1 MIDWLLISNEATA
14 VDAMTFRRVDRRDS
28 DNRFGCGSGEVVTV
42 LVLQFVAGFAANSA
56 GNQLAALWTSLG
68 FLGEL
73 GFGTRTINHESGL
86 LSS

>member
-1 MIDWLLISNEATA
+1 MIGWLLMSNDAAA
-14 VDAMTFRRVDRRDS
+14 VDAIAFRRVDRRFD
-28 DNRFGCGSGEVVTV
+28 CGSGEVVTV

-56 GNQLAALWTSLG
+56 GNQLTALWTSLG